1 MQMYVDE
8 DRLVEIGNV
17 ILSLSK
23 EFEECIKRL
32 MATTETINNIWTG
45 SDAEVFLD
53 MINSRYVLALT
64 EIQKMMEDYG
74 NRLESIPSAYGII
87 DDDCTSKNSKGDNQ

>member
-1 MQMYVDE
+1 MQVYIEKDAIIE
-8 DRLVEIGNV
+8 SGKV
-17 ILSLSK
+17 INNLSK
-23 EFEECIKRL
+23 ELGECIKSL

-53 MINSRYVLALT
+53 FINSRYIFALT

-74 NRLESIPSAYGII
+74 SRLESIPSAYGII
-87 DDDCTSKNSKGDNQ
+87 DDDCTSENSKDDNQ